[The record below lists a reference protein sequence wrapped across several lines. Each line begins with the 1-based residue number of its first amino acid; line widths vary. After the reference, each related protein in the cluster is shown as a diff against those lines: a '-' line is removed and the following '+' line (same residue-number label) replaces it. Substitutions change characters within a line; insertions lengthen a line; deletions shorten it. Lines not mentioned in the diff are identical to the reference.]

1 MIESAVTI
9 SVTPRPRHALIS
21 MAGTLDSW
29 TYREVRDSVIKA
41 ALDHHDAVV
50 VDVSKLTVGAITAW
64 AAFTS
69 ARWHVSAWPDVP
81 VILVCDDEVER
92 ARIRRSGIARF
103 VPVVADEAA
112 AVGALGDHHRTRRRA
127 RRVLAASPE
136 SVGAARRFAAECLTA
151 WSRQDAVLTASAVI
165 TVLVENVL
173 THTRSHPVVT
183 VETVE
188 DLVTVA
194 VSDDDPRAAVRHE
207 AATNSAHTVSGLA
220 VVAALTRSWGCIPAA
235 GGKTVWALIGPE
247 NRL

>member
-9 SVTPRPRHALIS
+9 DVIRRPGHALVS
-21 MAGTLDSW
+21 MTGTLDTW

-41 ALDHHDAVV
+41 ALDDHDAVV
-50 VDVSKLTVGAITAW
+50 ADVSELTAGAITAW

-69 ARWHVSAWPDVP
+69 ARWHVSVWPDVP

-92 ARIRRSGIARF
+92 AKIRGSGIARF
-103 VPVVADEAA
+103 VPVVADEPA
-112 AVGALGDHHRTRRRA
+112 AVAVLGDHHRSRRRA
-127 RRVLAASPE
+127 RRVLATSPE
-136 SVGAARRFAAECLTA
+136 SVGAARRFVAECLTA
-151 WSRQDAVLTASAVI
+151 WSRQDAVLTASAVT

-183 VETVE
+183 VETVG

-194 VSDDDPRAAVRHE
+194 VGDDNPRAAVRHE

-220 VVAALTRSWGCIPAA
+220 VVAALTRAWGCIPAA